1 MKGFIS
7 DMGVD
12 GRTQHPF
19 SSLHHC
25 RRQHR
30 PVSQHPPGVPQGMLT
45 RTTSAPMLGSARAK
59 DLPSKAFLL
68 ARTACCHHCR
78 KPVPASRPHT
88 SQAPPLVPWRAT
100 TLGSTSDAS
109 QKPAPVLL
117 TSNPNAPP
125 GAVCNKVHEKKP
137 T

>member
-1 MKGFIS
+1 MTWGLTGEHSTLFPACTTAGGS
-7 DMGVD
+7 TGLSAS
-12 GRTQHPF
+12 T
-19 SSLHHC
+19 L
-25 RRQHR
+25 
-30 PVSQHPPGVPQGMLT
+30 PGVPQGMLT

-68 ARTACCHHCR
+68 ARTACCHHRR

-88 SQAPPLVPWRAT
+88 SQAPPLVPWRTT
-100 TLGSTSDAS
+100 TLGSTSEAS

-137 T
+137 S